1 MNSLLKLLL
10 SALVIVSFVGCVGTV
25 QEAAVPKTS
34 IATEP
39 RSVINFDGVFKV
51 DPISQ
56 DKFEVFFRPAKGGSG
71 KYTYVIYVGDNPD
84 PVTVPSEV
92 LLEDYQ
98 GYLKYTLTGLETG
111 KSYDIKVEAED
122 QLDGAKDNNNV
133 TKIAT
138 TFLNL
143 VADFPGIASLS
154 NTSGVDGLDSIK
166 VRWSHATVDA
176 GSIVGSV
183 TDPIS
188 YEIVAVDSDHAGL
201 TPDSFDNLAL
211 LPIHGRFVK
220 SVAYDPLINE
230 AILRGLRSDTKYYV
244 RVRAIHKNSSIIH
257 GPDPRLRSELNSK
270 YRTISTLSD
279 DLSKIDFKVSGLEV
293 SRNEGIAQ
301 YTSLVLSWPVASG
314 VFDHFRVYYA
324 QDSSQLSFIDTTEC
338 LAALSSGCKK
348 YMFNSTGAI
357 IPNLEENKNF
367 YFRLL
372 VCQRE
377 DCAYPNYIMGDIRSG
392 STKPLIASFSGLSGI
407 RAATKV
413 SEVGKIFLTFSMADF
428 REGDFSGYHI
438 SYRPDLNTEPEII
451 TATDYAGELKYDAF
465 DYRTATSIVISNID
479 YSSGREYCFSV
490 YPFVYDPNEP
500 SGYKSYDNG
509 IEKCIKPEIIIAD
522 MNQFE
527 GLDSAEVLANDIL
540 LTWTPASIGIF
551 DLYQIYLL
559 KTETDGKF
567 SFDKARLEYASANYS
582 NYDWILVNGAESS
595 YRLSNLPNG
604 KYQVGILTYFAYL
617 PPVSIGTPTVYE
629 SENNEGLFTCT
640 VNGVNRECVPG
651 I

>member
-1 MNSLLKLLL
+1 M
-10 SALVIVSFVGCVGTV
+10 GCVGTV

-56 DKFEVFFRPAKGGSG
+56 DKFEVFFKPAKGGSG
-71 KYTYVIYVGDNPD
+71 KYNYIIYVGDNPT

-98 GYLKYTLTGLETG
+98 GYLKYTLTRLETG
-111 KSYDIKVEAED
+111 KSYEIKIEAED
-122 QLDGAKDNNNV
+122 QLDGAKDSNDV
-133 TKIAT
+133 TKLAT

-166 VRWSHATVDA
+166 IRWSHASVDA
-176 GSIVGSV
+176 GSIIGSV

-201 TPDSFDNLAL
+201 TPDSFDNLDL
-211 LPIHGRFVK
+211 LPVHGRYVK
-220 SVAYDPLINE
+220 SIAYDPLINE

-270 YRTISTLSD
+270 YLTISTLSD

-324 QDSSQLSFIDTTEC
+324 QNSSQLSSINTSEC
-338 LAALSSGCKK
+338 NATPTDGCKK
-348 YMFNSTGAI
+348 YPFNSTGAI
-357 IPNLEENKNF
+357 IPNLEENKTF

-377 DCAYPNYIMGDIRSG
+377 DCAAPKYILGDIKSG
-392 STKPLIASFSGLSGI
+392 STKPLLASFSGLTGI
-407 RAATKV
+407 RAANKV
-413 SEVGKIFLTFSMADF
+413 SEVGKVFLSFSMADF
-428 REGDFSGYHI
+428 RDGDFSGYHI
-438 SYRPDLNTEPEII
+438 SYRPDLNTAPEII
-451 TATDYAGELKYDAF
+451 TDTNYTGELKYDAF

-479 YSSGREYCFSV
+479 YSLGREYCFSV
-490 YPFVYDPNEP
+490 YPFVYDSDEP
-500 SGYKSYDNG
+500 SGYKTYENG
-509 IEKCIKPEIIIAD
+509 IEKCIKPEIILAD
-522 MNQFE
+522 LNQFS

-540 LTWTPASIGIF
+540 LTWVPPSVGIF

-567 SFDKARLEYASANYS
+567 SFDKARAQFAAANYD
-582 NYDWILVNGAESS
+582 NYSWFLIDGSYSTHRLV
-595 YRLSNLPNG
+595 NLPNG
-604 KYQVGILTYFAYL
+604 KYQVGILTFFAYL
-617 PPVSIGTPTVYE
+617 PTVTIGTPLVYE

-640 VNGVNRECVPG
+640 VNGTDRECVPG